1 LPKDDLNRKRL
12 IQESYS
18 GNFLQKSESQSGEK
32 TRASLY
38 VVATPIG
45 NLGDM
50 SARAIHILESVQLV
64 AAEDT
69 RQTHKLLSHFGIST
83 PLTAYHD
90 FSDRSAIGR
99 IVDRIQ
105 GGEAVALVSDAGTPL
120 LSDPGYGLVES
131 ARRAGIEVL
140 PIPGASALTAALCV
154 AGLPTDRFTFEGFLP
169 AKAGQRDKRLHDLV
183 SEQRTLVFY
192 EAPHRIGVMLEAC
205 LAHFGASRKVFI
217 GRELTK
223 RFEQHFSGELAAAVH
238 WLAADSNHSRGEFVI
253 VLAGCDEVGRQD
265 AEMRKAERQVALLR
279 EEMSMKKA
287 VALTST
293 FLGVS
298 KNDLYRRV
306 LASDK
311 KQD

>member
-1 LPKDDLNRKRL
+1 MPKNDLNRKRL

-32 TRASLY
+32 TRAALY

-120 LSDPGYGLVES
+120 LSDPGYVLVES
-131 ARRAGIEVL
+131 ARQAGIEVL

-154 AGLPTDRFTFEGFLP
+154 AGLPTDRFTFEGFS
-169 AKAGQRDKRLHDLV
+169 ACEGRAAGH
-183 SEQRTLVFY
+183 
-192 EAPHRIGVMLEAC
+192 
-205 LAHFGASRKVFI
+205 AS
-217 GRELTK
+217 
-223 RFEQHFSGELAAAVH
+223 A
-238 WLAADSNHSRGEFVI
+238 
-253 VLAGCDEVGRQD
+253 
-265 AEMRKAERQVALLR
+265 
-279 EEMSMKKA
+279 
-287 VALTST
+287 
-293 FLGVS
+293 
-298 KNDLYRRV
+298 
-306 LASDK
+306 
-311 KQD
+311 

>member
-1 LPKDDLNRKRL
+1 
-12 IQESYS
+12 
-18 GNFLQKSESQSGEK
+18 
-32 TRASLY
+32 
-38 VVATPIG
+38 
-45 NLGDM
+45 M
-50 SARAIHILESVQLV
+50 SARAIHVLESVQLV

-90 FSDRSAIGR
+90 FSDRGAIVR
-99 IVDRIQ
+99 IVDRIR

-131 ARRAGIEVL
+131 ARQAGIEVL
-140 PIPGASALTAALCV
+140 PIPGASALTAALSV

-169 AKAGQRDKRLHDLV
+169 AKAGQRDKRLHELV

-192 EAPHRIGVMLEAC
+192 EAPHRIDVMLDAC

-223 RFEQHFSGELAAAVH
+223 KFEQHFFGELAAAVN
-238 WLAADSNHSRGEFVI
+238 WLAADSNHSRGEFVG

-265 AEMRKAERQVALLR
+265 AEMHKAELQVALLR

-287 VALTST
+287 VA
-293 FLGVS
+293 
-298 KNDLYRRV
+298 
-306 LASDK
+306 
-311 KQD
+311 